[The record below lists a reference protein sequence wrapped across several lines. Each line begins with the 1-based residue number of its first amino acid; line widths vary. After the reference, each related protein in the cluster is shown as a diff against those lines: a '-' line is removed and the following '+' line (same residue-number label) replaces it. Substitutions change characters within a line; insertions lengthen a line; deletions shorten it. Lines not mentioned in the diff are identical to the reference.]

1 MTRLPPGLYR
11 RPISRE
17 IDDEVLALGAFA
29 ETGPLDVDSATV
41 LARHV
46 SSVLRR
52 SLEKAQDVKQQIA
65 IVNRILEDL
74 STLDVISRPE
84 DLLAVYS
91 DDGGLVQPAKLQRP
105 TTALDQDALLVNAPL
120 EPNLASELRH
130 EIASADRIDLLC
142 AFIVWSGLVAVR
154 DELEA
159 AHARGVPIRIITTA
173 YMGTTEPRALEELQR
188 IGAEIRVS
196 YDARGTRL
204 HAKAW
209 LFHRESG
216 FSTAYVGSSNLSYSA
231 IHFGLEWN
239 VRLAE
244 AASPA
249 LVNRF
254 RAAFDSYWADS
265 GFQPYEQQQ
274 FLDAIG
280 AARAPTPG
288 FAPLFDIHPYPYQEE
303 MLERLDVERRRFGRM
318 RNLLVAATG
327 TGKTV
332 VSAFDYQRL
341 RSGWDPPARVLFVA
355 HRHEILEQSLATFR
369 NVLHDGAFGEL
380 WAAGQRPLLG
390 NHVFASVQ
398 SLQAVDLTRVR
409 PEYYDMVVID
419 EFHHAAAPTYVRILE
434 HFRPRV
440 LLGMTATP
448 ERTDQVDITRWFDG
462 RVAFELRLWEA
473 LDEGLL
479 CPFQYLGVADGTN
492 LTSLEWRSGGYDLA
506 ALSNLYTGNDM
517 RLSKVVEA
525 LNRWVADTSRMRCL
539 GFCVSV
545 DHAIWMAERFNA
557 LGIRAMAVHGGTP
570 PDERDEAVRNLREGS
585 INAIF
590 SRDVFNEGLDI
601 PEVDTVLFLRPTESA
616 TVYLQQLGRGL
627 RKWPTKAGLT
637 VLDFIGQQHRRFR
650 FAARLTALTG
660 RSRAQLVRDIPSDF
674 PYLPAGCTIRLD
686 PVAQDIVLANVRSTV
701 RGRAA
706 DLADDLR
713 AIGDVRLDEFL
724 RESERVMEEVYAA
737 GGWTHLRRLA
747 GFEKRPLDPAEGSL
761 QKAIGRM
768 RHIDDVERIDR
779 YARWLEMPAPPPL
792 DDLSI
797 RERRLVEMLH
807 VDLWGQR
814 SQLADLRASLMAV
827 WRNAPIREELVQLLR
842 VLGRDAITLGI
853 SAGIPADIPLII
865 HERYTRD
872 EILAALGEAG
882 AGRSSEWREGVRYVK
897 QLQTDVFAFTLEK
910 SEQRFSPST
919 MYHDYAL
926 SPTLFHWESQS
937 TTSADSPTGRRYR
950 NHIAMGSSVW
960 LFVRES
966 NERSGVTTPFLFA
979 GPATYL
985 SHSGSRPMAITWR
998 LDHPLPADLYLVAR
1012 AAVSIREISRRRLRH
1027 LPKAR
1032 R

>member
-1 MTRLPPGLYR
+1 MTDRLPPGLYR
-11 RPISRE
+11 RPISVE
-17 IDDEVLALGAFA
+17 IDDEVIALGKLV

-41 LARHV
+41 LARYV
-46 SSVLRR
+46 SAALKR
-52 SLEKAQDVKQQIA
+52 SLEKTQDVKEQIA
-65 IVNRILEDL
+65 IVNRIVEGL
-74 STLDVISRPE
+74 SAVDVISRPE
-84 DLLAVYS
+84 ELLAVHRG
-91 DDGGLVQPAKLQRP
+91 DGGVVQPARLPRP

-188 IGAEIRVS
+188 IGAEVRVS

-249 LVNRF
+249 LINRF

-280 AARAPTPG
+280 AARAATPG
-288 FAPLFDIHPYPYQEE
+288 FAPLFDIRPYPYQEE

-341 RSGWDPPARVLFVA
+341 RGGWDPPARLLFVA

-380 WAAGQRPLLG
+380 WVAGQRPLRG
-390 NHVFASVQ
+390 DHVFASVQ
-398 SLQAVDLTRVR
+398 SLQAVDLSRVR
-409 PEYYDMVVID
+409 ADYYDMVVID
-419 EFHHAAAPTYVRILE
+419 EFHHAAAPTYVRLLE
-434 HFRPRV
+434 HFTPRV

-448 ERTDQVDITRWFDG
+448 ERTDEVDITRWFDG
-462 RVAFELRLWEA
+462 RVAFEMRLWEA

-479 CPFQYLGVADGTN
+479 CPFQYLGVADGTD
-492 LTSLEWRSGGYDLA
+492 LTSLEWRSGGYDQA
-506 ALSNLYTGNDM
+506 ALSNLYTGNDI
-517 RLSKVVEA
+517 RLQKVVEA
-525 LNRWVADTSRMRCL
+525 LNRWVADSSRMRCL

-545 DHAIWMAERFNA
+545 DHAIWMAERFSA
-557 LGIRAMAVHGGTP
+557 LGIRAVAIHGGTP
-570 PDERDEAVRNLREGS
+570 TEKRDEAVRKLREGS
-585 INAIF
+585 INVIF

-601 PEVDTVLFLRPTESA
+601 PEIDTVLFLRPTESA

-627 RKWPTKAGLT
+627 RKWPSKAGLT
-637 VLDFIGQQHRRFR
+637 VLDFIGQQHRRFQ
-650 FAARLTALTG
+650 FAARLGALTG
-660 RSRAQLVRDIPSDF
+660 RSRAQLVKDIPSDF

-706 DLADDLR
+706 DLAGDLR
-713 AIGDVRLDEFL
+713 TLGDVRLEDFL
-724 RESERVMEEVYAA
+724 RESERTLEEVYAA
-737 GGWTHLRRLA
+737 GGWTHIRRLA
-747 GFEKRPLDPAEGSL
+747 GIENRPVDDAEGTL

-779 YARWLEMPAPPPL
+779 YGHWLQSGMPPHA
-792 DDLSI
+792 DDLSN
-797 RERRLVEMLH
+797 RERRLAEMLH

-814 SQLADLRASLMAV
+814 SQLVDLPSSLSAL
-827 WRNAPIREELVQLLR
+827 WRNAPIREELVQLLEL
-842 VLGRDAITLGI
+842 LGRDATTLGI
-853 SAGIPADIPLII
+853 SAGIPDDVPLLI

-872 EILAALGEAG
+872 EILAAIGEAG
-882 AGRSSEWREGVRYVK
+882 AGRSAEWREGVRYVK
-897 QLQTDVFAFTLEK
+897 PLQADIFAFTLEK
-910 SEQRFSPST
+910 SERRFSPST

-950 NHIAMGSSVW
+950 NHVAIGSSIW

-966 NERSGVTTPFLFA
+966 NDRGGITMPFLFA
-979 GPATYL
+979 GPATYV
-985 SHSGSRPMAITWR
+985 SHRGSRPMAITWR
-998 LDHPLPADLYLVAR
+998 LDRPLPADLYLVAR
-1012 AAVSIREISRRRLRH
+1012 AAV
-1027 LPKAR
+1027 
-1032 R
+1032 